1 MTFMRKF
8 PVVGCACAVAIV
20 LASCATNNLATYQ
33 FEGTRLAS
41 EMMAPPP
48 PRMDIRYDITL
59 DPNNVVYSSLSIL
72 TNIAKA
78 AQGQKAEEAMR
89 DALSFVDVPAIILS
103 ESAAACAAALGT
115 TPEERRSQADY
126 VLTLSIQ
133 DWGIEAHSAWSAVTL
148 KVRMTAQISDR
159 RTDDLVWRRTLHVS
173 QPASPQLF
181 GLGQVVGNMVTAT
194 VLSNMTAD
202 ELESGFGEL
211 ARQTAGTVAR
221 LLERDLYDARVRY

>member
-1 MTFMRKF
+1 MTLMRF
-8 PVVGCACAVAIV
+8 RAVVCVCALALA

-33 FEGTRLAS
+33 FEGTTLAS
-41 EMMAPPP
+41 EMMVPPP
-48 PRMDIRYDITL
+48 PRMDIRYDVTL
-59 DPNNVVYSSLSIL
+59 DPHNVVYSSLSIL

-78 AQGQKAEEAMR
+78 AQGQKAEQAMR
-89 DALSFVDVPAIILS
+89 DALSFVDVPGIILS
-103 ESAAACAAALGT
+103 ESSAACVAALGT
-115 TPEERRSQADY
+115 AAEERRSQADY

-133 DWGIEAHSAWSAVTL
+133 DWGIEAPSAWSAVTL

-173 QPASPQLF
+173 QPASAQLF

-221 LLERDLYDARVRY
+221 LLERDLYKARAHY